1 MLLRRRRD
9 RFQLHALDG
18 PYLDGFSA
26 TQHKYGSVAPIRAAL
41 ARLKQKR

>member
-1 MLLRRRRD
+1 LPLNR
-9 RFQLHALDG
+9 LANKLYG